1 MVRAK
6 HMPELPEV
14 ETVRRG
20 LAPVLT
26 GARFKRVEP
35 RRPDLRFPF
44 PRRFAARLEGDVV
57 VTLARRAKYLLAHL
71 ASGEVLVM
79 HLGMSGRFTV
89 RAVRPAFAP
98 SPLAGAAQGGGRLST
113 VATLPPPSH
122 SPPGDGATVAPSAGE
137 TGSDAAHDHVVFT
150 LESGVTI
157 VYNDPRRF
165 GFMTLIGHD
174 ELASHKLFRDL
185 GVEPLGNEFHADYLS
200 RKARGRTAD
209 LKAFLLD
216 QRIVAGLG
224 NIYVSEALHRAGLNP
239 NRAASCLVRRNG
251 RPAARA
257 ERLVPAIRA
266 VLEEAIA
273 AGGSTLRDYRHS
285 DGSFGDFQ
293 HLFAVYGREGEP
305 CLKEGCRGIVRR
317 SVQGGR
323 STFYCGS
330 CQR

>member
-1 MVRAK
+1 V
-6 HMPELPEV
+6 PELPEV

-44 PRRFAARLEGDVV
+44 PERFAARLEGNEV
-57 VTLARRAKYLLAHL
+57 VTLTRRAKYLLAHL
-71 ASGEVLVM
+71 ASAEVLVM

-89 RAVRPAFAP
+89 RAARRAFAP
-98 SPLAGAAQGGGRLST
+98 SPLAGTAGRGGEICT
-113 VATLPPPSH
+113 VAPLPPPGA
-122 SPPGDGATVAPSAGE
+122 SPPGEGSADE
-137 TGSDAAHDHVVFT
+137 TGGDPAHDHVVFT
-150 LESGVTI
+150 LESGATI

-165 GFMTLIGHD
+165 GFMTLIEQG
-174 ELASHKLFRDL
+174 ELDAHKLFRDL
-185 GVEPLGNEFHADYLS
+185 GVEPLGNEFHADYLAG
-200 RKARGRTAD
+200 KARGRTAD
-209 LKAFLLD
+209 LKAFLMD

-239 NRAASCLVRRNG
+239 NRTASCLVRRNG
-251 RPAARA
+251 QPTARA
-257 ERLVPAIRA
+257 ERLVPAVRA

-285 DGSFGDFQ
+285 DGSLGDFQ

-323 STFYCGS
+323 ATFYCGS

>member
-44 PRRFAARLEGDVV
+44 PRRFAARLEGNGV

-71 ASGEVLVM
+71 TSGEVLVM

-89 RAVRPAFAP
+89 RAARPSFAP

-113 VATLPPPSH
+113 VATLPPP
-122 SPPGDGATVAPSAGE
+122 GYAPAAGE
-137 TGSDAAHDHVVFT
+137 TGGGAAHDHVVFT
-150 LESGVTI
+150 LESEVTV

-185 GVEPLGNEFHADYLS
+185 GVEPLGNEFHADYLAA
-200 RKARGRTAD
+200 KARGRTAD
-209 LKAFLLD
+209 LKAFLMD
-216 QRIVAGLG
+216 QRIIAGLG

-239 NRAASCLVRRNG
+239 NRAASCLAKRNG
-251 RPAARA
+251 RPTARA
-257 ERLVPAIRA
+257 DRLVPAIRA
-266 VLEEAIA
+266 VLEEAVA
-273 AGGSTLRDYRHS
+273 AGGSTLRDYRQS
-285 DGSFGDFQ
+285 DGSLGDFQ
-293 HLFAVYGREGEP
+293 QLFAVYGREGKP
-305 CLKEGCRGIVRR
+305 CSKEGCRGIVRR

-323 STFYCGS
+323 ATFYCGS

>member
-1 MVRAK
+1 
-6 HMPELPEV
+6 MPELPEV

-44 PRRFAARLEGDVV
+44 PARFAARLQGNVV

-89 RAVRPAFAP
+89 RAACP
-98 SPLAGAAQGGGRLST
+98 SPLARTARRGGVIST
-113 VATLPPPSH
+113 VATLPPPSAP
-122 SPPGDGATVAPSAGE
+122 PPGEGSADE
-137 TGSDAAHDHVVFT
+137 TGGDPAHDHVVFT

-165 GFMTLIGHD
+165 GFMTLIEQG
-174 ELASHKLFRDL
+174 EVAAHKLFRDL
-185 GVEPLGNEFHADYLS
+185 GIEPLGNEFHADYLAG
-200 RKARGRTAD
+200 KARGRTAD
-209 LKAFLLD
+209 LKAFLMD

-239 NRAASCLVRRNG
+239 NRTASCLVGRNG
-251 RPAARA
+251 QPTARA
-257 ERLVPAIRA
+257 ERLVPAVRA

-285 DGSFGDFQ
+285 DGSLGDFQ

-305 CLKEGCRGIVRR
+305 CLKEGCRGMVRR
-317 SVQGGR
+317 SVQAGR